1 MSSREKIKNL
11 ISSIDTDLYR
21 LNEIYIFTVDDKNF
35 ITYGSVHMLKYTNI
49 IKDNDFDL
57 NSRIVI
63 NALVDLI
70 LTAYDILMYAKNMD
84 HETCKEIVIK
94 IINKILDSW
103 KQVVINVDNK
113 LIIKTLIEK
122 MIMKGR
128 CSKNMIHMLIE

>member
-21 LNEIYIFTVDDKNF
+21 LNEIYIFTIEDKNF
-35 ITYGSVHMLKYTNI
+35 ITYSSVHMLKYTNI

-70 LTAYDILMYAKNMD
+70 LTTYDILMYSKDMD
-84 HETCKEIVIK
+84 YETCKEIVIK

-103 KQVVINVDNK
+103 RQVVTNVDNK

-122 MIMKGR
+122 MIMKGH
-128 CSKNMIHMLIE
+128 CSRNMIHMSLE

>member
-1 MSSREKIKNL
+1 MSSREKVKNL

-21 LNEIYIFTVDDKNF
+21 LNEIYIFTIEDKNF
-35 ITYGSVHMLKYTNI
+35 IIHSSVHMLKYTNI

-70 LTAYDILMYAKNMD
+70 LTAYDILMYAKDMD
-84 HETCKEIVIK
+84 YETCKEIVIK

-103 KQVVINVDNK
+103 RQVVTNVDNK

-128 CSKNMIHMLIE
+128 CSKNMIHMSIE

>member
-21 LNEIYIFTVDDKNF
+21 LNEIYIFTIEDKNF
-35 ITYGSVHMLKYTNI
+35 ITYSSVHMLKYTNI

-70 LTAYDILMYAKNMD
+70 LTAYDILMYTKDMD

-103 KQVVINVDNK
+103 RQVVTNVDNK

-128 CSKNMIHMLIE
+128 CSKNMIHMSI

>member
-11 ISSIDTDLYR
+11 ISSIDIDLYR
-21 LNEIYIFTVDDKNF
+21 LNEIYIFTIEDKNF
-35 ITYGSVHMLKYTNI
+35 ITYSSVHMLKYTNI

-70 LTAYDILMYAKNMD
+70 LTAYDILMYAKDMD
-84 HETCKEIVIK
+84 YETCKEILIK
-94 IINKILDSW
+94 NIDKILDSW
-103 KQVVINVDNK
+103 RQVVTNVDNK

-128 CSKNMIHMLIE
+128 CSKNMIHMSI